1 MAQSTVL
8 ETVEAFK
15 VADNDK
21 QMMDLDRR
29 VTVLEVK
36 TDEHFRSI
44 TEIKNLMDKL
54 HEKLDVLIQS
64 QTATKAKVAIMYAGY
79 GVGIVGLIEL
89 LVNLFVFHK

>member
-1 MAQSTVL
+1 MSEL
-8 ETVEAFK
+8 S
-15 VADNDK
+15 
-21 QMMDLDRR
+21 DLDRR

-64 QTATKAKVAIMYAGY
+64 NASNKIKIAIMWAGY
-79 GVGIVGLIEL
+79 GIGLAALIEIIL
-89 LVNLFVFHK
+89 QVITK